1 MKRLIAIITL
11 TLISATFC
19 LAQDILVYTV
29 KGNITITKG
38 NNIEKV
44 VPGMTL
50 KSTDKVNIPAESR
63 LVILNESSK
72 TLHTIK
78 NPGNDKLS
86 NLLNN
91 SNNSK
96 QELTDSYLTFIK
108 EKISG
113 IDNKKD
119 KNYMQAAGTS
129 YRDVNDSTI
138 VNILIP
144 NNNNNQ

>member
-19 LAQDILVYTV
+19 LAQDFLVYTV

-72 TLHTIK
+72 SLHTIK
-78 NPGNDKLS
+78 VSGNDILSKL
-86 NLLNN
+86 LDN
-91 SNNSK
+91 SNNTK

-108 EKISG
+108 QKVSG
-113 IDNKKD
+113 IDDKKD

-144 NNNNNQ
+144 NNTNNQ

>member
-19 LAQDILVYTV
+19 LAQDFLVYTV

-72 TLHTIK
+72 SLHTIK
-78 NPGNDKLS
+78 ISGNDILNKL
-86 NLLNN
+86 LDN
-91 SNNSK
+91 SNNTK

-108 EKISG
+108 QKVSG
-113 IDNKKD
+113 INDKKD

-129 YRDVNDSTI
+129 YRGEDSLLINI
-138 VNILIP
+138 VNP
-144 NNNNNQ
+144 AE